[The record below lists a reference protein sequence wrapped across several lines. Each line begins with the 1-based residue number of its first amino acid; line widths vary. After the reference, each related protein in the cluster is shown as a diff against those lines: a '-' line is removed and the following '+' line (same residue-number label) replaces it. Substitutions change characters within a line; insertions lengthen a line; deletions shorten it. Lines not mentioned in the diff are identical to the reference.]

1 MVENLEHNQNKQAV
15 EVSLGE
21 ASFISGSEFRNSE
34 DMDIL
39 TAARIRH
46 FSQSV
51 LSAEAWFRAASELIA
66 TMNVLES
73 HVEHFWEVVQSLVFI
88 VDQTTD
94 SPSRY
99 QKSNMAPKH
108 QKTDV
113 DTKHNLINQH
123 MMLAGFAIENLC
135 KGYLAGRLSPKEQ
148 EDVKTAGKLPTT

>member
-1 MVENLEHNQNKQAV
+1 MVENSEHNQNKQAV

-21 ASFISGSEFRNSE
+21 ASFTSGSEFRNSE

-66 TMNVLES
+66 AMNVLES

-108 QKTDV
+108 
-113 DTKHNLINQH
+113 
-123 MMLAGFAIENLC
+123 
-135 KGYLAGRLSPKEQ
+135 
-148 EDVKTAGKLPTT
+148 